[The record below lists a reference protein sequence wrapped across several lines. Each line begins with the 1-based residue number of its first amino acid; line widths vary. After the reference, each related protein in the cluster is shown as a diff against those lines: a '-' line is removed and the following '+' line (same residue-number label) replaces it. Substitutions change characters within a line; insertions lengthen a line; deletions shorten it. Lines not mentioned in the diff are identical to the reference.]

1 MKIVLPYVETPS
13 EKVEKMVAF
22 ANVKPGQ
29 KSVDL
34 GSGDGR
40 VVIAMAKAGASAYGF
55 EHIERYVRRAK
66 INIVKEG
73 LVGKA
78 FVLLADFWEEDL
90 SRYDIVTIYG
100 MAALMEKLEKK
111 LRMELRP
118 GTVVISNG
126 FKIPQWKEIK
136 EDDHLHFYIK
146 E

>member
-13 EKVEKMVAF
+13 EKVEKMIVF
-22 ANVKPGQ
+22 ANIKPGQ

-40 VVIAMAKAGASAYGF
+40 VVIAMAKSGAIAYGF
-55 EHIERYVRRAK
+55 EHIEKYVRLSK
-66 INIVKEG
+66 VNIVKEG

-78 FVLLADFWEEDL
+78 FISLADFWKEDL
-90 SRYDIVTIYG
+90 SEYDIVTIYG
-100 MAALMEKLEKK
+100 MAALMDELEKK
-111 LRMELRP
+111 LSTELRP

-126 FKIPQWKEIK
+126 FKIPHWKEIK

-146 E
+146 A